1 MTPDQIRDIERFAAE
16 TPIEVVPLE
25 SGVLLDMIVTVW
37 SGEHEA
43 SVRISH
49 SHTHIV
55 SIRVDGNTL
64 FSEDGSVES
73 TEATVDYALLT
84 VEDIC
89 AFADCL
95 DPDDVSDVL
104 DRQIECNTAI
114 AAEGLKSG
122 WGADIGNVL
131 LDTYGSDVRVRAR
144 AQAAAGSDA
153 RMSRL

>member
-1 MTPDQIRDIERFAAE
+1 M
-16 TPIEVVPLE
+16 PLE

-122 WGADIGNVL
+122 MGRGYRQRAAGYL
-131 LDTYGSDVRVRAR
+131 RQRCARAR
-144 AQAAAGSDA
+144 PRAGRRRQRRA
-153 RMSRL
+153 HERL

>member
-1 MTPDQIRDIERFAAE
+1 M
-16 TPIEVVPLE
+16 
-25 SGVLLDMIVTVW
+25 
-37 SGEHEA
+37 
-43 SVRISH
+43 
-49 SHTHIV
+49 
-55 SIRVDGNTL
+55 
-64 FSEDGSVES
+64 ES

-95 DPDDVSDVL
+95 DPDDVRDVL

-144 AQAAAGSDA
+144 ARAAAGSDA

>member
-1 MTPDQIRDIERFAAE
+1 MPASTAEAIFAAQD
-16 TPIEVVPLE
+16 VYKRQ
-25 SGVLLDMIVTVW
+25 
-37 SGEHEA
+37 EHEA

-95 DPDDVSDVL
+95 DPDDVRDVL

-122 WGADIGNVL
+122 WGAVSYTHLYVYKRQGMTPTTVCCDRPEPTRSTV
-131 LDTYGSDVRVRAR
+131 
-144 AQAAAGSDA
+144 
-153 RMSRL
+153 

>member
-1 MTPDQIRDIERFAAE
+1 M
-16 TPIEVVPLE
+16 
-25 SGVLLDMIVTVW
+25 
-37 SGEHEA
+37 
-43 SVRISH
+43 
-49 SHTHIV
+49 
-55 SIRVDGNTL
+55 
-64 FSEDGSVES
+64 
-73 TEATVDYALLT
+73 
-84 VEDIC
+84 
-89 AFADCL
+89 
-95 DPDDVSDVL
+95 L